1 MIVFSPYWSSV
12 QEILNFIRN
21 TPSIHPTAF
30 VGQQKK
36 NGENVKMAEEGQT
49 VLPSTEQLYEGMK
62 PKPQRSIASLLE
74 VVRSLS
80 PFYNE
85 FKEWEYVQ
93 YFSEWTNAETTAA
106 GNPVWFDIM
115 KV

>member
-1 MIVFSPYWSSV
+1 
-12 QEILNFIRN
+12 
-21 TPSIHPTAF
+21 
-30 VGQQKK
+30 
-36 NGENVKMAEEGQT
+36 MAEEGQT
-49 VLPSTEQLYEGMK
+49 EPPSTEQLYEGMK

-85 FKEWEYVQ
+85 FKKWEYVQ
-93 YFSEWTNAETTAA
+93 NFSEWKNAEATSA
-106 GNPVWFDIM
+106 GNPVWFDVM